1 MQVKMIFS
9 IIFTAPESLEGK
21 KELESLKL
29 LLKKWYINEKTYNI
43 FKYDKTVLLYDMI
56 LKTGLF
62 RSIITNKKGNILC
75 FSPPKSITMEKFVQ
89 LYDPEDCIAEKF
101 VEGTMI
107 NLFFDPGV
115 KEEEGQ
121 WEIATKSTVGGKV
134 SYFMQNSTNK
144 EEKVE
149 EKEEKEE
156 KEEEEKEKRKN
167 ITFRQMFLE
176 ACNHV
181 NLEFDM
187 LNKEYCY
194 SFVLQ
199 HPKNRLVGV
208 ISEIALYL
216 VAAYQIN
223 NDELSIQQID
233 REEYME
239 ELQKKTTI
247 SFPEQ
252 YPMTNNYS
260 EIVDKYASMNT
271 PYNNVGVM
279 FKHKE
284 SGIRSKMRNPNY
296 EDVKMLRGNQPKLQ
310 YTYYAL
316 RQEGKVKNYLKY
328 FSEAKPEFNVF
339 RDQLHRYTSSLHQN
353 YMDCYVFKKKP
364 LGEFPFQYK
373 KHMYTLHH
381 NHYLEHLREDGDKV
395 TYPYV
400 ISYINNLHPAQLMF
414 TINHNMRKQF
424 IESKREE
431 CEKEL
436 E

>member
-1 MQVKMIFS
+1 MFSLKNASKNDIS
-9 IIFTAPESLEGK
+9 IIFTEPESLEGI
-21 KELESLKL
+21 KEIESLKL

-43 FKYDKTVLLYDMI
+43 FKYDKTVLLHDMI

-62 RSIITNKKGNILC
+62 RSIITDKKGKILC
-75 FSPPKSITMEKFVQ
+75 FSPPKSLHMEKFVQ
-89 LYDPEDCIAEKF
+89 LYDPEDCIAENF

-107 NLFFDPGV
+107 NLFFDSGS
-115 KEEEGQ
+115 KEEEGE

-134 SYFMQNSTNK
+134 SYFMQNSTT
-144 EEKVE
+144 
-149 EKEEKEE
+149 
-156 KEEEEKEKRKN
+156 KEEEEEEKKSKN
-167 ITFRQMFLE
+167 VTFRQMFLE

-187 LNKEYCY
+187 LNKEYSY

-199 HPKNRLVGV
+199 HPNNRIVGV

-216 VAAYQIN
+216 VEVYQID
-223 NDELSIQQID
+223 NDELSIKQID

-239 ELQKKTTI
+239 KLKKETTI

-271 PYNNVGVM
+271 PYDIMGVM

-284 SGIRSKMRNPNY
+284 SGIHSKMRNPNY
-296 EDVKMLRGNQPKLQ
+296 EDIKMLRGNQPKLQ

-316 RQEGKVKNYLKY
+316 RKEGKVKNYLKY

-373 KHMYTLHH
+373 KHMYALHH
-381 NHYLEHLREDGDKV
+381 NHFLEHLREDGEKV
-395 TYPYV
+395 TFPYV

-424 IESKREE
+424 IESKKEE
-431 CEKEL
+431 YEREL